1 MKKIKDPEL
10 TAEEL
15 KEVNAIVGMIKT
27 IQKVGKAFEGFRI
40 ILIPTYGKPFVAQ
53 ASRTERGEE
62 LLEAVTAQ
70 CMTAPYSWGTHQH
83 GGKDEADEAE

>member
-1 MKKIKDPEL
+1 MKNIKDPDL

-15 KEVNAIVGMIKT
+15 KEVNAIVRLIKL
-27 IQKVGKAFEGFRI
+27 IQKDGRLFEAFRI
-40 ILIPTYGKPFVAQ
+40 ILIPTCGKPFVAQ

-83 GGKDEADEAE
+83 GGKERADAGQ

>member
-1 MKKIKDPEL
+1 MKNIKDPEL

-15 KEVNAIVGMIKT
+15 KEVNAIVRLIKL
-27 IQKVGKAFEGFRI
+27 IQKDGRLFEAFRI
-40 ILIPTYGKPFVAQ
+40 ILIPTCGKPFVAQ

-83 GGKDEADEAE
+83 GGKERADEGQ

>member
-70 CMTAPYSWGTHQH
+70 CMTAPYSWGTHQN